1 MKKIRF
7 LEVTFENE
15 IEPWEV
21 PAFRGAVIATA
32 GREHIL
38 FHNHADDTFRY
49 GYPLIQYKQINRKPM
64 IISLDQGIEEIH
76 HFFENMQLG
85 IMLGSRPYELKIESL
100 NLKQVEVKISPE
112 NHSYKIENWIAL
124 NQDNFQAF
132 TNLTSLAEQLT
143 FLEKTLTGNLLSFAK
158 GIGWLVT
165 EPIVVKVTKFD
176 APRLISLKGRKILSF
191 NVSFNSNVLLPN
203 HIGLGK
209 SSSQGFGLLKSTPVK
224 QLYKHH

>member
-1 MKKIRF
+1 
-7 LEVTFENE
+7 
-15 IEPWEV
+15 
-21 PAFRGAVIATA
+21 
-32 GREHIL
+32 
-38 FHNHADDTFRY
+38 
-49 GYPLIQYKQINRKPM
+49 M